1 MSDESKPGQ
10 PTAGDRPNLIRSITT
25 PLGFYAF
32 SLLIVEAVITLVLV
46 TANLDTA
53 TRFAGLLL
61 SALLFMVVVFLT
73 THLAIFH
80 PRTLVYA
87 SKDWLAMEKLTATE
101 NVSRTLKKALAM
113 PPAVAAP
120 SSGQESAR
128 TRAVGAAPGPEAFVE
143 RYLELERRA
152 FAGLEESLRGGWRL
166 DRQVK
171 LVLGGR
177 TALTLDAL
185 IQSRR
190 GGAVVVETKR
200 LQARNL
206 VATLEQL
213 DRLTLLY
220 SQYTGARASQLLLIL
235 PDATEVSAVLS
246 DLEASAGLYSDSS
259 TAVAVYDEGDGLLA
273 FPAGVPPYI
282 RPDRVANG

>member
-1 MSDESKPGQ
+1 MSDESKPAQ

-25 PLGFYAF
+25 PLGFYAL

-80 PRTLVYA
+80 PRTLVYE
-87 SKDWLAMEKLTATE
+87 SKDWLATERLTAAE

-113 PPAVAAP
+113 PPAVAAR
-120 SSGQESAR
+120 SSDHESAR
-128 TRAVGAAPGPEAFVE
+128 TQAVDAASAPEAFVE
-143 RYLELERRA
+143 RYLELEMRA
-152 FAGLEESLRGGWRL
+152 FARLEESLRGGWRL

-190 GGAVVVETKR
+190 GDAVVVETKR

-213 DRLTLLY
+213 DRVTLLY
-220 SQYTGARASQLLLIL
+220 SQYTGVRASQLLLIL
-235 PDATEVSAVLS
+235 PDAADLSAVLS